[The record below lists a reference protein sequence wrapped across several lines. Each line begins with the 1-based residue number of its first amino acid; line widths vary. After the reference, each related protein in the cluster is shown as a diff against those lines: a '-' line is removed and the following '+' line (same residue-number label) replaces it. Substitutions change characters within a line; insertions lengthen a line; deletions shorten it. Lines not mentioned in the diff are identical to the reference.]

1 MFRLAAITLALACAN
16 AFAPAAAQP
25 AGPDAA
31 AFERSLSLR
40 ERTMYLTDHVADP
53 PVWAPDGQ
61 RFHYRRT
68 AAEGFEFVTFDLA
81 TQRHQPAFDHAR
93 LAKALAAATG
103 EPYRPDRLPFES
115 FTPDADGSSIRLRIE
130 DDGYSCNIAS
140 YSCTRTAPSPRRPK
154 LYGVLRDLS
163 APADNRPRR
172 SPDGKLEA
180 LVVEDNVV
188 VRAVADGR
196 TLFRT
201 IDGTPGWF
209 YDPESLVWSPDS
221 ARVALYRVK
230 PGHARQVYRV
240 QSSPPGG
247 GRPRLITQLYPTV
260 GDRLDKDE
268 PVIID
273 VTAKRAIPVADT
285 LFPNPFNLS
294 PLAWRADGKAI
305 SFTYNQRG
313 HQVYRLVEVDAATG
327 AARAVV
333 TETSNTI
340 VYAPRHQHHD
350 VGGRGQEIIWMS
362 ERDGWNHLYMVDGK
376 SGALRQLTRGEWV
389 VRSIVSV
396 DEARRQIIFA
406 ANGMKGGSDPY
417 FQHYYV
423 INFDG
428 SGLRALTTADA
439 FHDVRLS
446 PDRQYYVDLYS
457 RVDMPPVMELRRVAD
472 GAKIAEVDRGDITRL
487 LAAGWKAPEQFV
499 AKGRDGKTDIYGL
512 IVRPS
517 NFDPAKSYP
526 VVENIYGAGFDQ
538 FVPKR
543 FWPFGLHAGGD
554 EVVGMQAQADL
565 GFIVVQIDG
574 LGTLHRS
581 KAFHDVT
588 WQNVGE
594 AGTPDRIA
602 WHKAA
607 AAKYPWYDATR
618 VGLYGGSLGGQNAL
632 AGLLFFPEF
641 YKAAVAYNGCHDNRL
656 DKPIWNE
663 LWLGWPITDAYERSS
678 NVVNA
683 HRLQGKLLLV
693 SGELDMNVDPA
704 VSMQVADAL
713 IRAGKD
719 FEQMVVPNG
728 GHGAGRSTEPLR
740 YLQRRQFD
748 FFVRTLRGETTPD
761 WNRLAADGSQPTNGL

>member
-1 MFRLAAITLALACAN
+1 M
-16 AFAPAAAQP
+16 P
-25 AGPDAA
+25 AGPDMA
-31 AFERSLSLR
+31 AFERSLNLR
-40 ERTMYLTDHVADP
+40 ERTMYLTDHVADA
-53 PVWAPDGQ
+53 PVWAADNS

-68 AAEGFEFVTFDLA
+68 AGDGFEFVTYDLA
-81 TQRHQPAFDHAR
+81 TAGHRPAFDHGR
-93 LAKALAAATG
+93 LAGALAVVTG
-103 EPYRPDRLPFES
+103 AKIRADRLPFES
-115 FTPDADGSSIRLRIE
+115 FTPAADGASIRVRIE
-130 DDGYSCNIAS
+130 ENVFVCSLAAYVCSK
-140 YSCTRTAPSPRRPK
+140 APAPAGRPNM
-154 LYGVLRDLS
+154 YGVLRDLRV
-163 APADNRPRR
+163 PADNRPRQ
-172 SPDGKLEA
+172 SPDGRYEA
-180 LVVEDNVV
+180 LVIEDNVV

-196 TLFRT
+196 TVFRT
-201 IDGTPGWF
+201 LDGTPGYF

-221 ARVALYRVK
+221 ARVALVRVK
-230 PGHARQVYRV
+230 PGFAREVYRV

-247 GRPRLITQLYPTV
+247 GRPRLVTQLYPTV

-273 VTAKRAIPVADT
+273 VAARKAIPVADT
-285 LFPNPFNLS
+285 LFANPFQLS
-294 PLAWRADGKAI
+294 PLVWRADGKAI

-313 HQVYRLVEVDAATG
+313 HQVYRLVEVEAATG
-327 AARAVV
+327 AARSMVSENAD
-333 TETSNTI
+333 TM

-350 VGGRGQEIIWMS
+350 VGGIGREIIWMS

-376 SGALRQLTRGEWV
+376 SGQMRQITKGEWV

-396 DEARRQIIFA
+396 DEAGRQIIFA
-406 ANGMKGGSDPY
+406 ANGKAAGSDPY
-417 FQHYYV
+417 FQHYYIV
-423 INFDG
+423 NFDG

-446 PDRQYYVDLYS
+446 PDKSLYVDLYS

-472 GAKIAEVDRGDITRL
+472 GSKIAEVDRGDISRL
-487 LAAGWKAPEQFV
+487 LATGWKAPETFV
-499 AKGRDGKTDIYGL
+499 AKGRDGKTDIHGL

-517 NFDPAKSYP
+517 DFDPAKSYP
-526 VVENIYGAGFDQ
+526 VIENIYGAGFDQ

-543 FWPFGLHAGGD
+543 FWPFGYHGGGD
-554 EVVGMQAQADL
+554 KVVGMQAQADL

-574 LGTLHRS
+574 MGTLHRS
-581 KAFHDVT
+581 KAFQDVT

-607 AAKYPWYDATR
+607 AAKFRWYDATR

-663 LWLGWPITDAYERSS
+663 LWLGWPAGEAYERSS

-728 GHGAGRSTEPLR
+728 GHGAGRSTEPMR

-761 WNRLAADGSQPTNGL
+761 WNKLADRL